1 MEKVEDTRCIGDN
14 RMNRRQAISP
24 VDGAIF
30 KDSRFLNIDDG
41 IDAEAADA
49 LIEPEIGGVVQC
61 LADLGIFPV
70 EVRLFSRKGMQVIL
84 LPFFTPGPR

>member
-1 MEKVEDTRCIGDN
+1 MSVENFPAKFMEKVEDTRCIGDN

-49 LIEPEIGGVVQC
+49 LSSQK
-61 LADLGIFPV
+61 LAASYSAWRTS
-70 EVRLFSRKGMQVIL
+70 EFSQLRSGCSAAKVC
-84 LPFFTPGPR
+84 R